1 MPSGQNEKRLYQN
14 GEFWRSLFS
23 CIRIDKMQGIEG
35 EATPPFI
42 FTRGFPPSF
51 HYDPLYPP
59 RNGREYFI
67 RYGTENVGYL

>member
-1 MPSGQNEKRLYQN
+1 MVNFGAVSSVVSELIKCKALRV
-14 GEFWRSLFS
+14 R
-23 CIRIDKMQGIEG
+23 
-35 EATPPFI
+35 ATQPFI